1 MRKVLYLMGSL
12 SDQDIE
18 WLIRHGQTRAV
29 EAGAIVVGKGE
40 PIDALLILLD
50 GQLSVRF
57 EDKRELA
64 ALYPGEVLGE
74 ISFVDSRP
82 PSATVVAVHESH
94 LLAIERERFRGQLAR
109 DDGFAARFYRALAVF
124 LADRLR
130 TTTAHLGYG
139 KWASDAEATPDAIE
153 DDAFD
158 EISMASRR
166 FDDMLRRLRIAA

>member
-1 MRKVLYLMGSL
+1 MRKVLHLMGSL
-12 SDQDIE
+12 NDEDVE
-18 WLIRHGQTRAV
+18 WLIGHGQPRTMAPRAV
-29 EAGAIVVGKGE
+29 VIRQGE
-40 PIDALLILLD
+40 PIDALMILLD

-57 EDKRELA
+57 EDDREIA

-94 LLAIERERFRGQLAR
+94 LLAIGREPFQRKLAR

-139 KWASDAEATPDAIE
+139 RWSSDAEAPPDAIE

-158 EISMASRR
+158 EISMAARR
-166 FDDMLRRLRIAA
+166 FDDMLRRLRIAT